1 MKVKSL
7 LIAAGLFFLLSVA
20 SKVQALDFIG
30 PDTIS
35 DVAQAASPFVVNI
48 IAITNLSGD
57 ELANMPRFQRE
68 PNGRYKATGSG
79 VIMRSDGYIL
89 TSLHVVQ
96 KALDLKV
103 TLLDGRNFKAKLIGK
118 DSYSDLAIIKI
129 ESQSLPE
136 AKFGNSEE
144 LKLGQWLVAIGNQ
157 FGLEHTVTAGL
168 VSGLHREA
176 KAFAPS
182 AGARSGVLK
191 YIQTDAPINPGSS
204 GGPLLNLKGE
214 IVGINSFIRDDAQN
228 IGFAIPATIA
238 KEIAG
243 KLLQQGSVSRPY
255 IGIEMKE
262 VTADSGVEISKVKTK
277 SPADMAGLIPGD
289 CILYVDGQAV
299 NEPGQVSYAVSSH
312 RVGESLN
319 LRIKRSGLDRALV
332 VKIGSL
338 PDDIE

>member
-1 MKVKSL
+1 MKVKSFL
-7 LIAAGLFFLLSVA
+7 LASGLFFFLSLA
-20 SKVQALDFIG
+20 AGVQALDFIG
-30 PDTIS
+30 PDTIAN
-35 DVAQAASPFVVNI
+35 VVQEASPFVVNI
-48 IAITNLSGD
+48 IAITNLSSD

-68 PNGRYKATGSG
+68 ANGRYKATGSG

-96 KALDLKV
+96 KALDIKV

-118 DSYSDLAIIKI
+118 DSYSDLAMIKI

-136 AKFGNSEE
+136 AKFGNPEE

-176 KAFAPS
+176 KAFSPS

-214 IVGINSFIRDDAQN
+214 IIGINSFIRDDAQN
-228 IGFAIPATIA
+228 IGFAIPATVA
-238 KEIAG
+238 KEIAN
-243 KLLQQGSVSRPY
+243 KLLLEGAVVRPY

-262 VTADSGVEISKVKTK
+262 VTVDAGVEITKVKTK

-289 CILYVDGQAV
+289 CILNVDGKAV
-299 NEPGQVSYAVSSH
+299 NEPSQVSYAVSRH
-312 RVGESLN
+312 TVGESLN
-319 LRIKRSGLDRALV
+319 LKIKRLGLDRTLV